1 MAGDWQRLATWLTGL
16 SLMLKPG
23 SDNAD
28 DVSRI
33 QFLNLL
39 IKIHAI
45 GSVRATH

>member
-1 MAGDWQRLATWLTGL
+1 MAYPPFPGTQ
-16 SLMLKPG
+16 PG

-33 QFLNLL
+33 QILILA

-45 GSVRATH
+45 SRNPISRWLQMDFS